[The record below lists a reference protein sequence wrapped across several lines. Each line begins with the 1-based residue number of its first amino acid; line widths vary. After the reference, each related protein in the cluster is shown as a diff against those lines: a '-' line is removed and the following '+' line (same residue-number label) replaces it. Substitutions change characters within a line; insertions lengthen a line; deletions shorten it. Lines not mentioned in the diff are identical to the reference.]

1 MHHTPVSV
9 FLPDRAVVSVT
20 GKEAASFLQGLVS
33 CDVNK
38 IKPGQASLGALLS
51 PQGKFLFDFF
61 LIRDGEGFLLDT
73 QQGRVEELLKKLAMY
88 RLRAA
93 VEIVRR
99 EDIQVMAVLG
109 NVPSVEEG
117 AVKVADPRHEAM
129 GWRVYT
135 TGKIETTGEFA
146 AYDKFRLALG
156 LPDGI
161 RDAVVERSL
170 LLENGYDKM
179 GGVDFAKGC
188 YVGQEVT
195 ARSKHRGELR
205 KYLFIVKGEAPLPE
219 AGTELKAGQ
228 QVAGVMRSSCDG
240 IGLALMRTDVLRAAG
255 EEGTRVEAEGRE
267 LDIIAPWWHEEGT
280 NAP

>member
-109 NVPSVEEG
+109 NAPSVEEG

-205 KYLFIVKGEAPLPE
+205 KYVCIVRAAQSLPPT
-219 AGTELKAGQ
+219 GTEIHAAGKAIGE
-228 QVAGVMRSSCDG
+228 MRSSQG
-240 IGLALMRTDVLRAAG
+240 TIGLALVRTDMLAAARS
-255 EEGTRVEAEGRE
+255 ENQPITSANQPVE
-267 LDIIAPWWHEEGT
+267 ITSPWWHS
-280 NAP
+280 AA